1 VSKPRGG
8 WLDLFVRYTIEDK
21 SRLLGFMQAPWRIT
35 QEKRRQKQIEE
46 IDQVARAILSQV

>member
-1 VSKPRGG
+1 MSKPRGG